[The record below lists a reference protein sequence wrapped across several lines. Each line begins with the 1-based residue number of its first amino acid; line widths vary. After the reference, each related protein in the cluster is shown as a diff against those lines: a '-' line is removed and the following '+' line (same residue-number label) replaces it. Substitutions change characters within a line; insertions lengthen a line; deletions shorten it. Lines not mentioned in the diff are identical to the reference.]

1 MARNGLC
8 GGLCGAP
15 FAGGPFW
22 GGRFGGAGQAGA
34 GPSTQRGG
42 RARRPDAGGRSIR
55 THPAGFVLNAR
66 LKSYLTLMT

>member
-34 GPSTQRGG
+34 VPVDPTWG
-42 RARRPDAGGRSIR
+42 RGRSIR